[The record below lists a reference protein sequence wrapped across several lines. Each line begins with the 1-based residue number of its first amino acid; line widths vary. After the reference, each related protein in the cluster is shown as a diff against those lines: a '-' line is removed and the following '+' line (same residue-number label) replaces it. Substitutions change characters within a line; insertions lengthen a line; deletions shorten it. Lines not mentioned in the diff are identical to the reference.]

1 MSKLSLDSVEWGE
14 FKLIDI
20 FEIKDGY
27 YNKKPPINEK
37 TKSTIPFLG
46 ATKYENGITAFYDLE
61 TIKKWD
67 KVGKINTHNYED
79 RLYRG
84 NCLAV
89 TNNGSVGNIY
99 FQNHTFT
106 CSHDVTPLYLKVGKL
121 NKYIAHFLAT
131 MLRKTAESFEY
142 AKKWRPER
150 MRSSKIMLPIDSKG
164 KPNWQF
170 MENYIKQEMKVQSSK
185 VASYY
190 ENKLMK
196 LGFELLGLDVEWK
209 EFWMEDILDIKSG
222 VRLTKADQIDGN
234 IPFIGASDANNG
246 VTEFVG
252 NTNKSLDSNVLG
264 VNYNGS
270 VVENFYHSYECIFS
284 DDVKRIKFKNGEYG
298 DEFTYLFLKQMI
310 LSQKNKYQYGYKF
323 NAKRMSRQKIMLP
336 IDKNGEP
343 HWKYMSNFV
352 KKLEKENIEKTLNH
366 IYIYIMVKKLENKYL
381 LENVSWREFFIE
393 DICEIKSGKDIYE
406 RDRSDGQIPYVT
418 ATANNNGIGY
428 FISNENATL
437 QEKCISV
444 NRNGSVGYSFYH
456 PYPALFGN
464 DTRKLIPKYNDDDYV
479 AKFIS
484 FMISSQKEKYGY
496 GYKMGTA
503 RLKRQKILLPVNEE
517 EVIDYDFMKKYI
529 ILQEIKS
536 IEQVIHKYS
545 EN

>member
-1 MSKLSLDSVEWGE
+1 MVKNMSKLSLGRVKWKAFYFSEVFD
-14 FKLIDI
+14 KIYI
-20 FEIKDGY
+20 A
-27 YNKKPPINEK
+27 
-37 TKSTIPFLG
+37 KSTDLNKLDAGETVFIG
-46 ATKYENGITAFYDLE
+46 RSSENNGLQDFVNIESKKIVSKNCITISMVGEPRAFY
-61 TIKKWD
+61 
-67 KVGKINTHNYED
+67 
-79 RLYRG
+79 
-84 NCLAV
+84 
-89 TNNGSVGNIY
+89 
-99 FQNHTFT
+99 HTYNFT
-106 CSHDVTPLYLKVGKL
+106 CSQNILILRNDNHLNRNVAMYLCSIINNYLIDKGYGYGYPVGLKRV
-121 NKYIAHFLAT
+121 
-131 MLRKTAESFEY
+131 LRN
-142 AKKWRPER
+142 
-150 MRSSKIMLPIDSKG
+150 KIMLPVDTEER
-164 KPNWQF
+164 PDWEF
-170 MENYIKQEMKVQSSK
+170 MEDYIKQEMKVQSDK
-185 VASYY
+185 VAVYY

-196 LGFELLGLDVEWK
+196 LGFELLDLDVEWK

-284 DDVKRIKFKNGEYG
+284 DDVKRIKFKNVEYG

-323 NAKRMSRQKIMLP
+323 NAKRMNRQKIMLP
-336 IDKNGEP
+336 IDKNGKP
-343 HWKYMSNFV
+343 HWEYMSQFM

-366 IYIYIMVKKLENKYL
+366 IYIYIIAKKFENKYL
-381 LENVSWREFFIE
+381 LKNVSWKEFFIE

-406 RDRSDGQIPYVT
+406 RDRIDGQTPYVT

-456 PYPALFGN
+456 SYLALFGN
-464 DTRKLIPKYNDDDYV
+464 DTRKLIPKYSDDHV

-517 EVIDYDFMKKYI
+517 ELIDYDFMKKYI

-536 IEQVIHKYS
+536 IEQFIHKYS

>member
-150 MRSSKIMLPIDSKG
+150 MRSSKIMLPIDSNSA
-164 KPNWQF
+164 PNWKF
-170 MENYIKQEMKVQSSK
+170 MEDYIKQEMKVQSRK
-185 VASYY
+185 IASYY

-196 LGFELLGLDVEWK
+196 LGFELLDLEVEWK
-209 EFWMEDILDIKSG
+209 EFFFTDIFKEIKRG
-222 VRLTKADQIDGN
+222 KRLTKSNQIDGN
-234 IPFIGASDANNG
+234 TPYVSSTGINNG
-246 VTEFVG
+246 VNNFIG
-252 NTNKSLDSNVLG
+252 NDEKVRKYANNLSLANS
-264 VNYNGS
+264 GS
-270 VVENFYHSYECIFS
+270 VGSCFYHKYEYIAS
-284 DDVKRIKFKNGEYG
+284 DHITALTSEYADEYVYKFMSTIISRLEEKYSFNREINDKRISREK
-298 DEFTYLFLKQMI
+298 LF
-310 LSQKNKYQYGYKF
+310 
-323 NAKRMSRQKIMLP
+323 LP

-343 HWKYMSNFV
+343 YWKYMSNFV
-352 KKLEKENIEKTLNH
+352 KKLEKENTEKTLNY
-366 IYIYIMVKKLENKYL
+366 IYIYIMAKKLESKYL
-381 LENVSWREFFIE
+381 LKNVSWKEFFIE

-406 RDRSDGQIPYVT
+406 RERVEGMTPYIT

-456 PYPALFGN
+456 SYPALFGN
-464 DTRKLIPKYNDDDYV
+464 DTRKLIPKYSDDHV

-503 RLKRQKILLPVNEE
+503 RLKRQKILLPTNKDEF
-517 EVIDYDFMKKYI
+517 INYDFMKKYI
-529 ILQEIKS
+529 LIREIISIYSILECYK
-536 IEQVIHKYS
+536 
-545 EN
+545 

>member
-150 MRSSKIMLPIDSKG
+150 MRSSKIMLPIDSNSA
-164 KPNWQF
+164 PNWKF
-170 MENYIKQEMKVQSSK
+170 MEDYIKQEMKVQSRK
-185 VASYY
+185 IASYY

-196 LGFELLGLDVEWK
+196 LGFELLDLEVEWK
-209 EFWMEDILDIKSG
+209 EFFFTDIFKEIKRG
-222 VRLTKADQIDGN
+222 KRLTKSNQIDGN
-234 IPFIGASDANNG
+234 TPYVSSTGINNG
-246 VTEFVG
+246 VNNFIG
-252 NTNKSLDSNVLG
+252 NDEKVRKYANNLSLANS
-264 VNYNGS
+264 GS
-270 VVENFYHSYECIFS
+270 VGSCFYHKYEYIAS
-284 DDVKRIKFKNGEYG
+284 DHITALTSEYADEYVYKFMSTIISRLEEKYSFNREINDKRISREK
-298 DEFTYLFLKQMI
+298 LF
-310 LSQKNKYQYGYKF
+310 
-323 NAKRMSRQKIMLP
+323 LP

-343 HWKYMSNFV
+343 YWKYMSNFV
-352 KKLEKENIEKTLNH
+352 KKLEKENTEKTLNY
-366 IYIYIMVKKLENKYL
+366 IYIYIMAKKLESKYL
-381 LENVSWREFFIE
+381 LKNVSWKEFFIE

-406 RDRSDGQIPYVT
+406 RERVEGMTPYIT

-456 PYPALFGN
+456 SYPALFGN
-464 DTRKLIPKYNDDDYV
+464 DTRKLIPKYSDDHV

-503 RLKRQKILLPVNEE
+503 RLKRQKILLPTNKDEF
-517 EVIDYDFMKKYI
+517 INYDFMKKYI
-529 ILQEIKS
+529 LIREIIPIYSILECYK
-536 IEQVIHKYS
+536 
-545 EN
+545 

>member
-1 MSKLSLDSVEWGE
+1 MSKLTLDSVEWGE
-14 FKLIDI
+14 FR
-20 FEIKDGY
+20 IKDVFEVA
-27 YNKKPPINEK
+27 NSKPYHKDKLMLCNNGIEYVTRTSQNNGVEDIVSLESNYILNEAN
-37 TKSTIPFLG
+37 SISLG
-46 ATKYENGITAFYDLE
+46 AENADFFYHE
-61 TIKKWD
+61 
-67 KVGKINTHNYED
+67 
-79 RLYRG
+79 
-84 NCLAV
+84 
-89 TNNGSVGNIY
+89 
-99 FQNHTFT
+99 
-106 CSHDVTPLYLKVGKL
+106 
-121 NKYIAHFLAT
+121 NKYLTGNKMYCIKNQYINKFNGLFLVNIFRNSIKGAGFGYGKGLT
-131 MLRKTAESFEY
+131 GTRFKTRY
-142 AKKWRPER
+142 
-150 MRSSKIMLPIDSKG
+150 ILLPIDDNG

-170 MENYIKQEMKVQSSK
+170 MEDYIKQEMKVQSSK

-366 IYIYIMVKKLENKYL
+366 IYIYI
-381 LENVSWREFFIE
+381 
-393 DICEIKSGKDIYE
+393 
-406 RDRSDGQIPYVT
+406 
-418 ATANNNGIGY
+418 
-428 FISNENATL
+428 
-437 QEKCISV
+437 
-444 NRNGSVGYSFYH
+444 
-456 PYPALFGN
+456 
-464 DTRKLIPKYNDDDYV
+464 
-479 AKFIS
+479 
-484 FMISSQKEKYGY
+484 
-496 GYKMGTA
+496 
-503 RLKRQKILLPVNEE
+503 
-517 EVIDYDFMKKYI
+517 
-529 ILQEIKS
+529 
-536 IEQVIHKYS
+536 
-545 EN
+545 